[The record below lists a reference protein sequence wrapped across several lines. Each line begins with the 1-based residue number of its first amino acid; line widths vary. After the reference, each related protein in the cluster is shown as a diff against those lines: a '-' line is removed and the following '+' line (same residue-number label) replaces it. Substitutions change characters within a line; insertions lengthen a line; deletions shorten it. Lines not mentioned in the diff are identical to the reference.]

1 MAQLVPTW
9 HEDRVLPLIVAD
21 RAEALFLEHSW
32 SRSCWAQAA
41 RCSSSS
47 VGVTDLQSCMLRGPL
62 PELRL
67 PALQYLFLGKN
78 HLSGGLDPL
87 RECKALKI
95 LGLNDNMITGVLEPL
110 RGCTAMQKLSC
121 RSSLWQPASRWA

>member
-87 RECKALKI
+87 RELMQGAEDPRPQRQHDHWRAGTTPGVHSDAEAL
-95 LGLNDNMITGVLEPL
+95 
-110 RGCTAMQKLSC
+110 MQELALATC
-121 RSSLWQPASRWA
+121 